1 MKSYNVGVI
10 LSTSYVVD
18 ADSKEEAEEL
28 ARELAEKEYFDINIE
43 EINFVELLGE
53 DDETK

>member
-18 ADSKEEAEEL
+18 ADSEEEAEKIALDIAEENYPEL
-28 ARELAEKEYFDINIE
+28 NIE
-43 EINFVELLGE
+43 NTNFVELLGE
-53 DDETK
+53 SDDKI

>member
-18 ADSKEEAEEL
+18 ADSEEEAEQIALDIAEENYPEL
-28 ARELAEKEYFDINIE
+28 NIE
-43 EINFVELLGE
+43 NTNFIELLGE
-53 DDETK
+53 GNEN